1 MGQVA
6 TSPSVTLHSSW
17 RHLISTAS
25 GASVL
30 VLLGGTALAAAGP
43 GAVPVIVL
51 LVGAG
56 AMGVVLFDV
65 PVAAT
70 FDVDGVERRMVLRRH
85 RIRWCDNDQ
94 LTRTRPT
101 LLRAERSLQH
111 GGLVL
116 RRGRRRYLLVDRSES
131 AAEFDALVALLDG
144 PGGPPGGLGV
154 AMLPRPGERIPP
166 TWLYR
171 RAHWRPDAGAER

>member
-1 MGQVA
+1 MLAFVG
-6 TSPSVTLHSSW
+6 
-17 RHLISTAS
+17 
-25 GASVL
+25 VL
-30 VLLGGTALAAAGP
+30 AVVSAGP
-43 GAVPVIVL
+43 GVVPLIVL
-51 LVGAG
+51 LIGVGAL
-56 AMGVVLFDV
+56 GVVLLDV

-70 FDVDGVERRMVLRRH
+70 FSADGVERRMMLRRH
-85 RIRWCDNDQ
+85 RVRWGDDDQ

-131 AAEFDALVALLDG
+131 AAEFDALVAVLDG

-171 RAHWRPDAGAER
+171 RRRWRPDAGPER